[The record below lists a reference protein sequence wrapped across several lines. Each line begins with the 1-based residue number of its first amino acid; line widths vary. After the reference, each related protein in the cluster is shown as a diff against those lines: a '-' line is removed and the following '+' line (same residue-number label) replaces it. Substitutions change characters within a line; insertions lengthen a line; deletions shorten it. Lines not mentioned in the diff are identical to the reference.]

1 MKDKKICVSQ
11 ILHFTV
17 NDGEGIRSTVFL
29 SGCPLRCLWCCNPET
44 WTPVPKESMLPSGK
58 REMMGRFMTV
68 EEIARELKRY
78 FIFYRASGGGVT
90 WSGGE
95 PFFSPESLR
104 LLVNAIT
111 HFGISQAVE
120 TSCFFNWEEVAD
132 IVAKLDFI
140 FADIKH
146 MDCLEHKRLTGVEN
160 SVILDNIRRIGA
172 TGIETV
178 IRVPLIKD
186 VNDSEENIRH
196 TARFVYQHMT
206 WKKMEMLPYHNLG
219 TFKYS
224 LLGLEEFRHDFK
236 APSKEHIRRLE
247 EIIAEEG
254 VEVVRFK

>member
-1 MKDKKICVSQ
+1 
-11 ILHFTV
+11 
-17 NDGEGIRSTVFL
+17 
-29 SGCPLRCLWCCNPET
+29 
-44 WTPVPKESMLPSGK
+44 
-58 REMMGRFMTV
+58 
-68 EEIARELKRY
+68 
-78 FIFYRASGGGVT
+78 
-90 WSGGE
+90 
-95 PFFSPESLR
+95 
-104 LLVNAIT
+104 
-111 HFGISQAVE
+111 
-120 TSCFFNWEEVAD
+120 
-132 IVAKLDFI
+132 
-140 FADIKH
+140 

-186 VNDSEENIRH
+186 VNDSEENIRR
-196 TARFVYQHMT
+196 TAQFVYQHMT

-254 VEVVRFK
+254 VEVVHFK